1 MKQSAVPTAAKR
13 ARNPRSGSRASSDR
27 TRGDILE
34 AAKQVLATQG
44 YARFTLRQVASTAH
58 ISLGNLV
65 YHYASKRDLVR
76 ALITQL
82 MIEYRCRIDT
92 FLHAATKSQSNDF
105 ASLVEWLMVDSIS
118 PATSRL
124 FRELW
129 VLALRD
135 DFIAAAVNRFY
146 EEMHV
151 TAAARLKEN
160 FPNLTRQSALEIAH
174 LMGIIS
180 EGANVLYGTARN
192 PGTPLKRT
200 VKLAAS
206 LLVKAAERG

>member
-1 MKQSAVPTAAKR
+1 MSRTTVPAAMKR

-27 TRGDILE
+27 TRVDILD
-34 AAKQVLATQG
+34 AAKQVLAAQG

-82 MIEYRCRIDT
+82 MIDYRGRIDT
-92 FLHAATKSQSNDF
+92 FLHASTQNQSNDF
-105 ASLVEWLMVDSIS
+105 ASLVEWLMMDSVS
-118 PATSRL
+118 PATSNL

-135 DFIAAAVNRFY
+135 DFIATAVNQFY
-146 EEMHV
+146 DEMHA

-160 FPNLTRQSALEIAH
+160 FPKLTKQSALEIAH

-180 EGANVLYGTARN
+180 EGANVLYGTTRN
-192 PGTPLKRT
+192 PGTPLKKT

-206 LLVKAAERG
+206 LLVKAAERS